1 VLDLLCA
8 ILKQAKTDE
17 NRRKIVDIFPNL
29 LDYIYKSEDMFLLL
43 QGTTTLKTFISIAST
58 LVLEKVTPDQI
69 IVVTKKLLD
78 PKTNE

>member
-17 NRRKIVDIFPNL
+17 NRRKIVDIFPDL

-58 LVLEKVTPDQI
+58 LVLEKVMPDQI

>member
-1 VLDLLCA
+1 MLDLLCA

-17 NRRKIVDIFPNL
+17 NRRKIVDFFPNL

-58 LVLEKVTPDQI
+58 QILEKVTPD
-69 IVVTKKLLD
+69 
-78 PKTNE
+78 

>member
-1 VLDLLCA
+1 MIDSSILAHVLDLLCA

-17 NRRKIVDIFPNL
+17 NRRKIVEIFPIL

-58 LVLEKVTPDQI
+58 
-69 IVVTKKLLD
+69 
-78 PKTNE
+78 